1 MDLLYGHFV
10 FPLFLLQFAFKVFYL
25 LLEFAVNILHA
36 LDFLRILRLR
46 VILQPVPLFLSGQ

>member
-10 FPLFLLQFAFKVFYL
+10 VPLSLLQFAFQVFYL
-25 LLEFAVNILHA
+25 LLEFAVKILHA